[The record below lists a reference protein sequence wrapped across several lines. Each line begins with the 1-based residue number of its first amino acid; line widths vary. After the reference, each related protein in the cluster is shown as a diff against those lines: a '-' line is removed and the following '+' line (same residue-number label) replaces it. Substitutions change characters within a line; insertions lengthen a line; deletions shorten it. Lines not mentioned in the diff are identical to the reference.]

1 MRQDDGLDAL
11 PKVARAQLQHRHLP
25 DELAVRRRANGH
37 RPGDLLGVDLLVDL
51 RQGRCV
57 DGTETGKPL
66 SLAPGERGEGVEN
79 LLDGSA
85 AVPERLVCGRLEDGL
100 GEEGVELSALAD
112 EVVDNGAGARGLAH
126 GSHAS
131 SVTADKMDVVLHPLQ
146 GGSLVPGQDVS
157 NVLPSGSSRD
167 TYHNPAFGVP
177 SRSIV
182 VPARNPY
189 VPSR

>member
-1 MRQDDGLDAL
+1 M
-11 PKVARAQLQHRHLP
+11 
-25 DELAVRRRANGH
+25 
-37 RPGDLLGVDLLVDL
+37 DLLVGF

-57 DGTETGKPL
+57 DGPKTGEPL
-66 SLAPGERGEGVEN
+66 AFAPGERGEGVED

-85 AVPERLVCGRLEDGL
+85 AVPERLVCGRLEDGF

-112 EVVDNGAGARGLAH
+112 EVVDYGAGTGRFSH

-131 SVTADKMDVVLHPLQ
+131 SVPADQMDVVLHPLQ
-146 GGSLVPGQDVS
+146 GGSLVPEEAVNIIS
-157 NVLPSGSSRD
+157 PSRGSREA
-167 TYHNPAFGVP
+167 YHNPAFGVP

>member
-1 MRQDDGLDAL
+1 M
-11 PKVARAQLQHRHLP
+11 
-25 DELAVRRRANGH
+25 
-37 RPGDLLGVDLLVDL
+37 DLLVGF
-51 RQGRCV
+51 RQSRCV
-57 DGTETGKPL
+57 DGPETGKPL
-66 SLAPGERGEGVEN
+66 AFAPGERGEGVEN
-79 LLDGSA
+79 LLDGPA

-112 EVVDNGAGARGLAH
+112 EVVNNGAGARGLAH

-131 SVTADKMDVVLHPLQ
+131 SVPADKMDVVLHPLQ
-146 GGSLVPGQDVS
+146 GGSLVPEEAV
-157 NVLPSGSSRD
+157 NIIFPSRGSREA
-167 TYHNPAFGVP
+167 YHNPAFGVP